1 MVKVSILYPNQPGGR
16 FDFDYYL
23 NTHMP
28 MSLRLLGDAILSAS
42 IERGLRDADPD
53 KPPAFVALCQFV
65 TETAEAFEGAFFPHA
80 AVLQGDM
87 PNYTD
92 IAPVIQISRIE
103 IARPA
108 LS

>member
-1 MVKVSILYPNQPGGR
+1 MVKVSILYPNTPGAR

-28 MSLRLLGDAILSAS
+28 MSLRLLGEAIQSAS
-42 IERGLRDADPD
+42 VERGVRAADPD
-53 KPPAFVALCQFV
+53 QPPAFIALCHFV
-65 TETAEAFEGAFFPHA
+65 TETAEAFEAAFFPNA

-92 IAPVIQISRIE
+92 IAPVIQISQIE
-103 IARPA
+103 ISRP
-108 LS
+108 SSP